1 MSNRIKRIS
10 VFVLLFTMLVQLFG
24 TVVSAEETAQQDID
38 LNDRTSILNW
48 IEANIPE
55 DLNELADMPKEW
67 WDSLLP
73 NQLRVAENLSM
84 PVYRGE
90 NYGLT
95 TYAYVPQSGD
105 QVAYMNLSS
114 TGIKDGYGNT
124 LWKITNGGSNTY
136 CLDHGA
142 SCKRSYA
149 YGNFSK
155 TSGEVAHLIEK
166 YGASS
171 TISGYFCIQMAIW
184 ALQSASTE
192 AEAWSYAYTWY
203 LKSYNETSAAS
214 WADTTVSFYKLA
226 KGKTGNVWV
235 AEGPAGSQRVAK
247 YDEFVTTPYAGENPK
262 PEEPNPDEPEIE
274 LVEPEF
280 DVIEDSIEVSYEVK
294 VKKTDW
300 QTKVGLAG
308 CKVEIYENGK
318 KVKTV
323 TTNAAGE
330 ASFKTEKSE
339 SFSAQYCTNFDLL
352 TAAQQE
358 AITCFTSLE
367 EAKQHIEAQKSNFEE
382 MQYTYQCKEITAPK
396 GYVWQENVKSK
407 KISGNE
413 TATLQITNER
423 TLGAVELIKYDSES
437 ESHITQGDATL
448 EGAVYGIY
456 AAEDIVHQDQKTGVI
471 YKKGELVAKAEIGK
485 TPKQNKDGYILNTD
499 GSRHIEKPD
508 KEISYTD
515 TPGKTLFGDL
525 ELGKYYIREITASEG
540 YLPDKTKYD
549 VTLVYKDQNV
559 KVEVR
564 NEVAAEAENTLT
576 VDDGSDS
583 KTVYSGDFVK
593 KQGIQFVKTSDNAYQ
608 TELKP
613 LKGAGFSIYLINDL
627 SAVKKGE
634 LQPVN
639 GTWGEADILSFYDY
653 DFTKE
658 SRAMLYKRKS
668 EPWTAGDEKWLTSL
682 GENKYEVS
690 EMFTDSDG
698 RIETPELPYGTYVV
712 VETTTP
718 EHHKCA
724 KPFIVQ
730 IVEDD
735 RTLQKQRIIN
745 NTITETY
752 LRIVKADEEFLEEE
766 GIYIKAEEMVRG
778 TVLKEGA
785 QYRLKCLSFALSGES
800 LKALNWK
807 TDEEGYLT
815 YYVPGEKETFG
826 TNENP
831 FAPTYLKKNGK
842 IKDCYVTLPQK
853 LPIGSYELVELTA
866 PSGYVLNGFE
876 QIVKDCSNERE
887 KGYEIV
893 DCPNEKMT
901 FTIDNGSVYPDGQMG
916 MNKYALYDSHGN
928 LTVTILQENQEQ
940 KGLLEIYKHG
950 EQLSEMSEEQD
961 FIYQD
966 APIEGA
972 KFQIIATEDIYT
984 QELDADNLKQYAV
997 DTQKYLLYKKG
1008 DIVGN
1013 ITTDKNGWGYYS
1025 GLYIG
1030 KYKIVETVAGNG
1042 FVLNPTEQFFEIT
1055 PQDQKISFDI
1065 IKTDY
1070 KNERQKIEIEVVK
1083 SDKDSDEK
1091 LKGAV
1096 YGLYAA
1102 EDIFSNI
1109 ELCDE
1114 KQKWMIREVPELV
1127 VEKDTL
1133 IEKRMTDENGKASF
1147 EKDLPLGKY
1156 YLKELTAPEGYL
1168 LTEKNIEIDASYT
1181 GEKGGQT
1188 VSKQIHMAEYQNKI
1202 SEIMISKQD
1211 ITNGEEI
1218 QGAMLEVY
1226 EVKAGLEG
1234 VEELVLKEQWISAGN
1249 SGGKMIKGLPL
1260 ETELILKETSPAPG
1274 YVTAEEIRF
1283 KLVQDQDVNGKL
1295 LEKTV
1300 VYVKAE
1306 ENWIKAESGML
1317 IMKDDVTKTEISKKD
1332 ISNKKELPG
1341 ATLEIY
1347 DESGRMITSW
1357 VSTNKPHYIEKLPIG
1372 RYRLVEK
1379 KAPSGY
1385 GYAEDVVFEIKDT
1398 GEIQTVEMLDDTQ
1411 KVDVEKST
1419 GQKVKPGEVFKY
1431 TIDIVKN
1438 CTDEKLDN
1446 FTLTDTLPKQ
1456 VRLQSLSTGTY
1467 NQDVKYSV
1475 EFQTNVNKDWRV
1487 WKKDLNTAANYY
1499 LSLPKD
1505 LNQGEYITAFRFCFG
1520 TVDGRYSSVVA
1531 PEYEVKVLENGYGVL
1546 NNKIELTALINGE
1559 TISDKD
1565 ETNTPIETPKT
1576 PEKDHPKEPGW
1587 EEKETEDIRIVEY
1600 HPHVNTGDMTNPVIW
1615 IGIAGI
1621 AGSVYLAV
1629 RKQKKR

>member
-1 MSNRIKRIS
+1 
-10 VFVLLFTMLVQLFG
+10 
-24 TVVSAEETAQQDID
+24 
-38 LNDRTSILNW
+38 
-48 IEANIPE
+48 
-55 DLNELADMPKEW
+55 
-67 WDSLLP
+67 
-73 NQLRVAENLSM
+73 
-84 PVYRGE
+84 
-90 NYGLT
+90 
-95 TYAYVPQSGD
+95 YA
-105 QVAYMNLSS
+105 
-114 TGIKDGYGNT
+114 
-124 LWKITNGGSNTY
+124 
-136 CLDHGA
+136 
-142 SCKRSYA
+142 
-149 YGNFSK
+149 
-155 TSGEVAHLIEK
+155 
-166 YGASS
+166 
-171 TISGYFCIQMAIW
+171 
-184 ALQSASTE
+184 
-192 AEAWSYAYTWY
+192 
-203 LKSYNETSAAS
+203 
-214 WADTTVSFYKLA
+214 
-226 KGKTGNVWV
+226 
-235 AEGPAGSQRVAK
+235 
-247 YDEFVTTPYAGENPK
+247 
-262 PEEPNPDEPEIE
+262 
-274 LVEPEF
+274 
-280 DVIEDSIEVSYEVK
+280 
-294 VKKTDW
+294 
-300 QTKVGLAG
+300 
-308 CKVEIYENGK
+308 
-318 KVKTV
+318 
-323 TTNAAGE
+323 
-330 ASFKTEKSE
+330 
-339 SFSAQYCTNFDLL
+339 
-352 TAAQQE
+352 
-358 AITCFTSLE
+358 
-367 EAKQHIEAQKSNFEE
+367 
-382 MQYTYQCKEITAPK
+382 
-396 GYVWQENVKSK
+396 
-407 KISGNE
+407 
-413 TATLQITNER
+413 
-423 TLGAVELIKYDSES
+423 
-437 ESHITQGDATL
+437 
-448 EGAVYGIY
+448 
-456 AAEDIVHQDQKTGVI
+456 
-471 YKKGELVAKAEIGK
+471 
-485 TPKQNKDGYILNTD
+485 
-499 GSRHIEKPD
+499 
-508 KEISYTD
+508 
-515 TPGKTLFGDL
+515 
-525 ELGKYYIREITASEG
+525 
-540 YLPDKTKYD
+540 
-549 VTLVYKDQNV
+549 
-559 KVEVR
+559 
-564 NEVAAEAENTLT
+564 
-576 VDDGSDS
+576 
-583 KTVYSGDFVK
+583 
-593 KQGIQFVKTSDNAYQ
+593 
-608 TELKP
+608 
-613 LKGAGFSIYLINDL
+613 
-627 SAVKKGE
+627 
-634 LQPVN
+634 
-639 GTWGEADILSFYDY
+639 
-653 DFTKE
+653 
-658 SRAMLYKRKS
+658 
-668 EPWTAGDEKWLTSL
+668 
-682 GENKYEVS
+682 
-690 EMFTDSDG
+690 
-698 RIETPELPYGTYVV
+698 
-712 VETTTP
+712 
-718 EHHKCA
+718 
-724 KPFIVQ
+724 
-730 IVEDD
+730 
-735 RTLQKQRIIN
+735 
-745 NTITETY
+745 
-752 LRIVKADEEFLEEE
+752 
-766 GIYIKAEEMVRG
+766 
-778 TVLKEGA
+778 
-785 QYRLKCLSFALSGES
+785 
-800 LKALNWK
+800 
-807 TDEEGYLT
+807 
-815 YYVPGEKETFG
+815 PGEKETFG

-1109 ELCDE
+1109 EFCDE

-1147 EKDLPLGKY
+1147 EKDFPLGKY

-1419 GQKVKPGEVFKY
+1419 VSKVKPGDVFKY

-1438 CTDEKLDN
+1438 CTDQKLDN
-1446 FTLTDTLPKQ
+1446 FTLTDIE
-1456 VRLQSLSTGTY
+1456 
-1467 NQDVKYSV
+1467 YSV
-1475 EFQTNVNKDWRV
+1475 D
-1487 WKKDLNTAANYY
+1487 
-1499 LSLPKD
+1499 
-1505 LNQGEYITAFRFCFG
+1505 G
-1520 TVDGRYSSVVA
+1520 TEWS
-1531 PEYEVKVLENGYGVL
+1531 
-1546 NNKIELTALINGE
+1546 T
-1559 TISDKD
+1559 T
-1565 ETNTPIETPKT
+1565 
-1576 PEKDHPKEPGW
+1576 
-1587 EEKETEDIRIVEY
+1587 
-1600 HPHVNTGDMTNPVIW
+1600 
-1615 IGIAGI
+1615 
-1621 AGSVYLAV
+1621 
-1629 RKQKKR
+1629 